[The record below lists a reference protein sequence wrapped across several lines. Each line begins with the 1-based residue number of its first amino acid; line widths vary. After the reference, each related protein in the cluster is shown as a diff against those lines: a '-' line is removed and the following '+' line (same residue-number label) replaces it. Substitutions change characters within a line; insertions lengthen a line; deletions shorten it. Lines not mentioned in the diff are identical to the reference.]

1 MGSRSLVLVD
11 GSSYLYRAFHALPE
25 LTTAGGQPTGAVHG
39 VLNMLNKLIREED
52 PEYLAVVFDAPGKTF
67 RDELF
72 AAYKANRPPM
82 PDDLRAQIDPL
93 LETIRANGWPLLRVV
108 GVEADDVIG
117 TLTKLAVAQDLT
129 VTIVT
134 GDKDMAQLVDDKV
147 RLLDTMPRGPSRT
160 PRATDEDGVVER
172 FGVRADQIIDYLALV
187 GDSSD
192 NIPGVPKVGPKTAVA
207 LLAEFD
213 HVDEVLENLEAV
225 AELPLR
231 GAKGLA
237 QRIKD
242 NRDKLLLSRDLATI
256 RTDLDLDRKFAS
268 LKPALP
274 DLETLRQLYREL
286 ELKRLL
292 DTMPDAAPAVSNERT
307 VFETIFTRQQ
317 FEAWLKK
324 INAASLVGFDTETTS
339 INYKEAELVGLSFAI
354 ADGEA
359 VYLPVAHVY
368 PGAPKQL
375 DRRTVLKRLKP
386 WLENPDRAKV
396 GHHLKYDAHVLKN
409 YDIDLAGMRYD
420 SMLES
425 YVLNSTATRHDLD
438 SVARKYLG
446 QETIHY
452 EDVAGKGAKQIR
464 FDEVP
469 LEQAAPYAAEDAD
482 VTLRL
487 HKILWP
493 QLQNT
498 GALADIYQDIEQPL
512 VPVLGRM
519 EECGVQVDTGLLA
532 GLSTE
537 FAEKMAGLEAQAH
550 EVAGHPFNLGSPKQ
564 LQEVLFGELGLP
576 IIRKTLKG
584 QPSTAEDVLA
594 ELAPDYVLPQ
604 LILDYRSLSKLK
616 STYTDKLPLQVNA
629 RTGRIH
635 TSYHQA
641 VAATGRLSSSD
652 PNLQNIPIRTSEG
665 RRIRQS
671 FTAPEEFVLLAAD
684 YSQIELR
691 IMAHVSEDP
700 GLLAAFADE
709 RDIHQATAAEVFDLP
724 LNKITADQ
732 RRSAKAI
739 NFGLIYGMSAF
750 GLAKQ
755 LGINRI
761 QAQEYVDQY
770 FDRYPGVKNYMEATR
785 AQARK
790 NGYVETVF
798 GRRLYLPEINA
809 RQTQRRQYAERSA
822 INAPMQ
828 GTAAD
833 IIKKAMI
840 AVDAWLLEQK
850 VNARLIMQVHDELV
864 LEVHGE
870 CLDTVRTHVTGFME
884 AAANLK
890 VTLQVDVGVGRNWD
904 EAH

>member
-317 FEAWLKK
+317 
-324 INAASLVGFDTETTS
+324 
-339 INYKEAELVGLSFAI
+339 
-354 ADGEA
+354 
-359 VYLPVAHVY
+359 
-368 PGAPKQL
+368 
-375 DRRTVLKRLKP
+375 
-386 WLENPDRAKV
+386 
-396 GHHLKYDAHVLKN
+396 
-409 YDIDLAGMRYD
+409 
-420 SMLES
+420 
-425 YVLNSTATRHDLD
+425 
-438 SVARKYLG
+438 
-446 QETIHY
+446 
-452 EDVAGKGAKQIR
+452 
-464 FDEVP
+464 
-469 LEQAAPYAAEDAD
+469 
-482 VTLRL
+482 
-487 HKILWP
+487 
-493 QLQNT
+493 
-498 GALADIYQDIEQPL
+498 
-512 VPVLGRM
+512 
-519 EECGVQVDTGLLA
+519 
-532 GLSTE
+532 
-537 FAEKMAGLEAQAH
+537 
-550 EVAGHPFNLGSPKQ
+550 
-564 LQEVLFGELGLP
+564 
-576 IIRKTLKG
+576 
-584 QPSTAEDVLA
+584 
-594 ELAPDYVLPQ
+594 
-604 LILDYRSLSKLK
+604 
-616 STYTDKLPLQVNA
+616 
-629 RTGRIH
+629 
-635 TSYHQA
+635 
-641 VAATGRLSSSD
+641 
-652 PNLQNIPIRTSEG
+652 
-665 RRIRQS
+665 
-671 FTAPEEFVLLAAD
+671 
-684 YSQIELR
+684 
-691 IMAHVSEDP
+691 
-700 GLLAAFADE
+700 
-709 RDIHQATAAEVFDLP
+709 
-724 LNKITADQ
+724 
-732 RRSAKAI
+732 
-739 NFGLIYGMSAF
+739 
-750 GLAKQ
+750 
-755 LGINRI
+755 
-761 QAQEYVDQY
+761 
-770 FDRYPGVKNYMEATR
+770 
-785 AQARK
+785 
-790 NGYVETVF
+790 
-798 GRRLYLPEINA
+798 
-809 RQTQRRQYAERSA
+809 
-822 INAPMQ
+822 
-828 GTAAD
+828 
-833 IIKKAMI
+833 
-840 AVDAWLLEQK
+840 
-850 VNARLIMQVHDELV
+850 
-864 LEVHGE
+864 
-870 CLDTVRTHVTGFME
+870 
-884 AAANLK
+884 
-890 VTLQVDVGVGRNWD
+890 
-904 EAH
+904 